1 MKSVGKSFFS
11 RMLKDQSGQ
20 VLPWMALLTVLFL
33 GMAGLTIDLGRA
45 WVCYRELQASTD
57 AAALAGAFA
66 MTSTTATN
74 ASVTNAVCSYGSNT
88 DTSKTSNCG
97 SVVGANG
104 TPNLTNVTTDN
115 KLYCVTGKYYVSTP
129 CGASVL
135 NENVIRVTQTAVIP
149 TYFIQ
154 ALGAFGFKSLKTLT
168 LNAMSSATLSGVTRP
183 VHVAVVLDSTGS
195 MNSNDGACG
204 SREQCALAGVQTM
217 LKQLPPCAQVDT
229 VTNKCTAYNLV
240 SLFTYPNVQASSA
253 KYDYTCGKTNPSI
266 VPYTAPAAP
275 TSSTTSWTAPTG
287 TAPTYQITGYGS
299 DYNTGTTT
307 GQNATLNSK
316 SDIVNATGGSCPL
329 QAIGGEGTYYA
340 GAINAAASSLLAS
353 SYNTSAQNVLIVLSD
368 GDANAKSNEMANPP
382 SSGYGSTVNQC
393 HQAIDAATNA
403 SGLGIKVYTIAYGAS
418 SSGCS
423 TDNVKGKQ
431 TISPCA
437 AMQQMSTGWSDPNV
451 KNKNFYSDQ
460 NGNSGQCP
468 GGGPSDL
475 PSIFS
480 GITASFSQARL
491 IPNS

>member
-1 MKSVGKSFFS
+1 MKNIGKSFLS
-11 RMLKDQSGQ
+11 RLLKDQSGQ

-57 AAALAGAFA
+57 AAALAGAYA
-66 MTSTTATN
+66 MTSSSATN
-74 ASVTNAVCSYGSNT
+74 ATVNSQVCAYGSNT
-88 DTSKTSNCG
+88 DTSKTSLCG
-97 SVVGANG
+97 SVKGANG
-104 TPNLTNVTTDN
+104 TPNLPTVTTSWTPN
-115 KLYCVTGKYYVSTP
+115 CVLGKYYVSTT
-129 CGASVL
+129 CGSTTL
-135 NENVIRVTQTAVIP
+135 NANVIRVTQTATIP

-168 LNAMSSATLSGVTRP
+168 LNTMSSATLSGVTRP

-204 SREQCALAGVQTM
+204 TREECALAGVQTM
-217 LKQLPPCAQVDT
+217 LKQLPPCAQIDPAT
-229 VTNKCTAYNLV
+229 GNCTAYNQV
-240 SLFTYPNVQASSA
+240 SLFTYPNVQASTS

-266 VPYTAPAAP
+266 VQYSAPPAP

-287 TAPTYQITGYGS
+287 TAATYQITGYGH

-307 GQNATLNSK
+307 GQNATLNSN
-316 SDIVNATGGSCPL
+316 SNLVNATGGSCGL

-353 SYNTSAQNVLIVLSD
+353 SYNTTAQNVLIVLSD
-368 GDANAKSNEMANPP
+368 GDANSSTKEISNPP
-382 SSGYGSTVNQC
+382 GSGYGSAVSEC
-393 HQAIDAATNA
+393 HQAIDAAANA
-403 SGLGIKVYTIAYGAS
+403 SSLGITVYTIAYGAS
-418 SSGCS
+418 NSGCS
-423 TDNVKGKQ
+423 TDKGSSA
-431 TISPCA
+431 ISPCA

-451 KNKNFYSDQ
+451 KQKNFYSDQ

-475 PSIFS
+475 PSIFGS
-480 GITASFSQARL
+480 ITASFSQARL
-491 IPNS
+491 VPNS